1 MYKKKLSMK
10 IIKIICSM
18 FVLLSCNEQQIWQEI
33 ESGKTIKVF
42 PKKFNITNSSNYIYK
57 WSKPIGKNESK
68 MDYNINHDKLL
79 FTPISN
85 GEYRITLEIENMMKE
100 KVHEEIF
107 FFNVINEKKNVSA
120 NKVVNDKKNKNE
132 IIINNIYTIQV
143 ASWTSKDKAK
153 EDMFELIELGFDT
166 YIEEFYDSKNNIQR
180 WRVRIGSFKNKELA
194 LKVKNKLSEFRGED
208 PWIAYI
214 K

>member
-1 MYKKKLSMK
+1 MYKMN
-10 IIKIICSM
+10 IIKIIFST
-18 FVLLSCNEQQIWQEI
+18 FVLLSCSEQQIWHEV
-33 ESGKTIKVF
+33 ESGKTIKVK
-42 PKKFNITNSSNYIYK
+42 PKNFKVNNSINYIYK
-57 WSKPIGKNESK
+57 WSKPLSK
-68 MDYNINHDKLL
+68 ENAKLDYKIEHDKLL

-85 GEYRITLEIENMMKE
+85 GEYQIILEIENMMKE

-107 FFNVINEKKNVSA
+107 FFNVINEKKNASG
-120 NKVVNDKKNKNE
+120 NNFVNDKKNKNE

-166 YIEEFYDSKNNIQR
+166 YIEEFYDSKNDIQR

-194 LKVKNKLSEFRGED
+194 LQVKNKLSEFRGED

>member
-1 MYKKKLSMK
+1 
-10 IIKIICSM
+10 M
-18 FVLLSCNEQQIWQEI
+18 FVMLSCNEQQIWQEI

-68 MDYNINHDKLL
+68 MDYEINHDKLL

-107 FFNVINEKKNVSA
+107 FFNVINEKKNLLG
-120 NKVVNDKKNKNE
+120 NKVVNDNKNKNE
-132 IIINNIYTIQV
+132 IIINNVYTIQV

-166 YIEEFYDSKNNIQR
+166 YIEEFYDSKNDIQR

-194 LKVKNKLSEFRGED
+194 LQVKNKLSEFRGED